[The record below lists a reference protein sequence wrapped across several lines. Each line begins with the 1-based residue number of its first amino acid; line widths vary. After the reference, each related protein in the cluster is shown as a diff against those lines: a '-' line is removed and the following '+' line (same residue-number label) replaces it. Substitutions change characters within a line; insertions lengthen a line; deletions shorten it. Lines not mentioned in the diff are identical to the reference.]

1 MRVRPAEVLHGESI
15 EELVSL
21 GDDDM
26 HALSTV
32 GPHVIRDNFAASAT
46 AAGRQPMRC
55 VNVNMRERLAEVP
68 YGDSIEELVLLG
80 DDDRHVS
87 STVGPPLSE
96 RRCCR
101 SSSGLLAL
109 QHS

>member
-21 GDDDM
+21 GDDDK

-55 VNVNMRERLAEVP
+55 VNVNMRERLAGE
-68 YGDSIEELVLLG
+68 SIEELVSLG
-80 DDDRHVS
+80 DNDKHAS

-96 RRCCR
+96 RRCCP
-101 SSSGLLAL
+101 SSSGLLAFH
-109 QHS
+109 HS